1 MQLTQEQRTSFISD
15 GYVCVPGA
23 VPRAQVDAV
32 VRAINHDIGKGIDPA
47 MLPTYR
53 VQSYCPSLVSTPL
66 VTGLFND
73 SPAMALFQSALGAGR
88 VKPVTG
94 SQIALRFPG
103 SANPPIN
110 PPINSPKLN
119 PPHVDGISN
128 AEGTNGVPKGSI
140 ANFTALACILLSDL
154 PEPLSGNFMVWPGTH
169 RSNAAHLRVHG
180 SRALLHGMPNT
191 NLPEPV
197 QITGRAGDLIIAH
210 YLLGHSV
217 APHLSPHI
225 RYACF
230 FRVETIDH
238 EETREASLTDEW
250 LEWHGLRDLHCRGL
264 APTA

>member
-1 MQLTQEQRTSFISD
+1 MQLTQAQRSTIISD
-15 GYVCVPGA
+15 GYVRVPGA
-23 VPRAQVDAV
+23 IPRAQVDAV
-32 VRAINHDIGKGIDPA
+32 VRAINHDIGKGMDPA

-53 VQSYCPSLVSTPL
+53 VQSYCPSLLSTPL
-66 VTGLFND
+66 MTGLFND
-73 SPAMALFQSALGAGR
+73 SPAMALCESALGAGR

-103 SANPPIN
+103 SAAPPAT
-110 PPINSPKLN
+110 PPKLN
-119 PPHVDGISN
+119 PPHVDGIPN
-128 AEGTNGVPKGSI
+128 AEGTNGVPKDTIS
-140 ANFTALACILLSDL
+140 NFTALACILLSDL
-154 PEPLSGNFMVWPGTH
+154 PEPMSGNFMVWPGTH
-169 RSNAAHLRVHG
+169 RSNAAHLRAHG
-180 SRALLHGMPNT
+180 SRALLLGMPKT
-191 NLPEPV
+191 DLPEPV

-230 FRVETIDH
+230 FRVETVDH

-250 LEWHGLRDLHCRGL
+250 LEWHGLRDVHCRGF